1 MSAGFSKNGG
11 LPPDRIIVTAGK
23 GQLSRFETAERR
35 RLRPSWH
42 AIGRPHN
49 I

>member
-1 MSAGFSKNGG
+1 VFSKNGG
-11 LPPDRIIVTAGK
+11 LLPDRTIVTTGK
-23 GQLSRFETAERR
+23 GQPSRSETAERR
-35 RLRPSWH
+35 LLRPSWH